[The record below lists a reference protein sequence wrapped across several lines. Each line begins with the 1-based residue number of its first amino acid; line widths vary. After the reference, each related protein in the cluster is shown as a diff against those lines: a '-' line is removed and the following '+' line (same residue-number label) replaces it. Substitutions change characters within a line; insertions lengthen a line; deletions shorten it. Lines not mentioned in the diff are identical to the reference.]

1 MRGKLD
7 RNEYKK
13 IYNRITPAGA
23 GKTPKI
29 DANCTVSEDH
39 PRRCGENHASISTP
53 DVVPGSPPQVRGKR
67 RAEILIKIKHGITP
81 AGAGKTS
88 LHVYAHGFYWDHPRR
103 CGENVILFCESLIGV
118 GSPPQVRG
126 KLYRAAGIAEKYRI
140 TPAGAGKTF
149 VFSSR
154 RQQQQD
160 HPRRCGENCSR
171 HTRHLSRSGSPP
183 QVRGKLHPTEGTLSA
198 FRITPAGA
206 GKTCRYCC
214 LGCRAQDHPRRCGE
228 NEGGYTVH
236 YTSIRITPAG
246 AGKTSHEP
254 RYISKR

>member
-1 MRGKLD
+1 M
-7 RNEYKK
+7 
-13 IYNRITPAGA
+13 
-23 GKTPKI
+23 
-29 DANCTVSEDH
+29 
-39 PRRCGENHASISTP
+39 
-53 DVVPGSPPQVRGKR
+53 
-67 RAEILIKIKHGITP
+67 
-81 AGAGKTS
+81 
-88 LHVYAHGFYWDHPRR
+88 
-103 CGENVILFCESLIGV
+103 
-118 GSPPQVRG
+118 RG

-228 NEGGYTVH
+228 NQSRTPLYIEALGSPPQVRGKRKGFAGLNQA
-236 YTSIRITPAG
+236 SRITPAG
-246 AGKTSHEP
+246 AGKTALAAYGRMLSRDHP
-254 RYISKR
+254 RRCGENRESLNYATRDIGSPPQVRGKHATTQFSVANLGITPAGAGKTETGKDPTEL